1 MTFRETFKQW
11 TLGRQLQ
18 FTFILSGFILVG
30 ILVAITRLQLDWLRD
45 TMLGKTE
52 DLVTDYARERMHIL
66 AE

>member
-1 MTFRETFKQW
+1 MTFRETVKQW

-18 FTFILSGFILVG
+18 FTFILSSFILVG

-45 TMLGKTE
+45 TMLEKTE